1 MEVCQDLLNQY
12 KLFGD
17 SFLDLIIT
25 NGKTNITAMTQSQNI
40 SPCSGDLRISQ
51 SSKQPLVGDAHC
63 LLGSERG
70 DPSGFPGIN
79 KPWTL
84 TTTSP
89 QWLNWGLKLIESGQ
103 SQVKTTFLLQ
113 YDNIKLHTASLSWT
127 VLQYSPDLVPSN
139 HQMFGLMN
147 DGLWGQCS

>member
-12 KLFGD
+12 KPFGD
-17 SFLDLIIT
+17 GFLDLIIT
-25 NGKTNITAMTQSQNI
+25 NGKTNITA
-40 SPCSGDLRISQ
+40 ISQ
-51 SSKQPLVGDAHC
+51 SKHQSMQWWPENFPKLKTALGGWCALSFGIRKGWSFWISRNKQTMNSDHY
-63 LLGSERG
+63 
-70 DPSGFPGIN
+70 I
-79 KPWTL
+79 
-84 TTTSP
+84 TTVT
-89 QWLNWGLKLIESGQ
+89 KLRTQTYRVRPEN
-103 SQVKTTFLLQ
+103 KTTFLLQ